1 MLDFLMNLTLALYRV
16 TKKISFQEPLR
27 FALRKKANQILS
39 DSILI
44 FSKNPLS
51 LTKEQRY
58 KHSMRALKNIK
69 IVQTFFKLA
78 EAQDWMD
85 RQNFLILNQEYD
97 KLKIQIQNLQSP
109 GLCKTYRDPDS
120 VNFAQGEK
128 AINQQ
133 KPIINQ
139 QKPIDNISNI
149 ENNGRHK
156 RILEFLKQKSQ
167 AQIKDLKEIFP
178 EVSKRTLRRDFD
190 QLLKT
195 GLVKRTGN
203 NNRTIYELVRT

>member
-16 TKKISFQEPLR
+16 TKKIPFQEPLR

-44 FSKNPLS
+44 FSKNPLN

-58 KHSMRALKNIK
+58 KHSMQSLKNIK
-69 IVQTFFKLA
+69 VIQTFFKLA
-78 EAQDWMD
+78 EEQDWID
-85 RQNFLILNQEYD
+85 KQNFLVLSQEYD
-97 KLKIQIQNLQSP
+97 KLKTQIQNLQSSC
-109 GLCKTYRDPDS
+109 LCKTYRDTNS
-120 VNFAQGEK
+120 VNFIQNGG
-128 AINQQ
+128 
-133 KPIINQ
+133 KPVNQ

-149 ENNGRHK
+149 ENNGRYK
-156 RILEFLKQKSQ
+156 KILEFLKQKSQ
-167 AQIKDLKEIFP
+167 VQIKDLKEIFP

-195 GLVKRTGN
+195 GLVKRTGS
-203 NNRTIYELVRT
+203 NNRTLYQIAGT